1 MNELRGWGLPESH
14 LLPDAVVAFVDQELS
29 LAAHERAA
37 CHVARCPACAADVS
51 AQRQA
56 RTAVQSAHAPS
67 MSAGFLASLRSIPQD
82 ADIPAAPD
90 NLAVT
95 EDGQLVAV
103 QRPDRVAG
111 LQGAAPTSVLGDGAV
126 LGQSPTLGNSA
137 NVLGAGSR
145 LNTGATRRRA
155 AQGAGVVVSGLVL
168 SALALVATP
177 GATSTDVPPDPSGQ
191 LPPPGVL
198 RAQFGGAPTTTT
210 TVPTTTPPTT
220 PVTPTTRVAPA
231 AADELLV
238 GRR

>member
-1 MNELRGWGLPESH
+1 MSELRGWGLPESH

-37 CHVARCPACAADVS
+37 THVARCPGCAADVS

-82 ADIPAAPD
+82 ADVPTSPD

-95 EDGQLVAV
+95 QDGQLVAV

-111 LQGAAPTSVLGDGAV
+111 LRGVSPTSVLGGGAV
-126 LGQSPTLGNSA
+126 LGQSSTLGNSA
-137 NVLGAGSR
+137 TLLGAGSR
-145 LNTGATRRRA
+145 LNGGATRRRA

-168 SALALVATP
+168 SALALVATSS
-177 GATSTDVPPDPSGQ
+177 ATDTVVPRDPSGQ
-191 LPPPGVL
+191 LPPAGVL
-198 RAQFGGAPTTTT
+198 RAQLGGAPATTSVPATTTT
-210 TVPTTTPPTT
+210 ATTT
-220 PVTPTTRVAPA
+220 VAPA
-231 AADELLV
+231 AADDLLV
-238 GRR
+238 GRP